1 MSEQTTSTGKPLCGA
16 KTTGGR
22 GPCRRVAGYGTPH
35 LGYGRC
41 KHHGGCTPAGIVS
54 AERQAVQDRILT
66 YGGPIDVEPAT
77 ALLQEV
83 HRTAGHVAY
92 LGGIVHELEQAQLA
106 GPVGSDGVNDQGIV
120 MHPAYKP
127 SVWVEM
133 YQSERSHLARVCKMA
148 LDAGV
153 AERQVRVAE
162 QQGELFAGA
171 IRAILTDLGVM
182 NHPEAPAVVRRH
194 LMALPSGA

>member
-1 MSEQTTSTGKPLCGA
+1 MQ
-16 KTTGGR
+16 
-22 GPCRRVAGYGTPH
+22 
-35 LGYGRC
+35 
-41 KHHGGCTPAGIVS
+41 
-54 AERQAVQDRILT
+54 ERLLT
-66 YGGPIDVEPAT
+66 YGGPIEVEPGL

-83 HRTAGHVAY
+83 HRTAGHVSY
-92 LGGIVHELEQAQLA
+92 LGSVVADLEKAELT
-106 GPVGSDGVNDQGIV
+106 GPVGSDGMNDQSVI

-133 YQSERSHLARVCKMA
+133 YQGERSHLARVCKMA
-148 LDAGV
+148 LDAGI

-171 IRAILTDLGVM
+171 IRAILGDLGVL

-194 LMALPSGA
+194 LMALPGGMEDTG